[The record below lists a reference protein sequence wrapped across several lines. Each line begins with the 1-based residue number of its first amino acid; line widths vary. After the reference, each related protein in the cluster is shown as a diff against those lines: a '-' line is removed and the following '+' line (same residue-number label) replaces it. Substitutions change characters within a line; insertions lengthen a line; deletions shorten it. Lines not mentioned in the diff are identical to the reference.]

1 MEGNQHPDK
10 SWLARPGKFARTKL
24 VVKDHLMGH
33 QTDTYGSWGDMNALI
48 SKEEFLKAKPSKE
61 LPRHLRGELKAL
73 YHPTTQTDWLLAP
86 DKDYKRAIY
95 LDTNG
100 SINYNYMEAKW
111 TPGRGEDP
119 TREQFLSL
127 LCTHLTLHFVC
138 IGPNY
143 WDFTWPWGPAEE
155 ARLSTE
161 E

>member
-1 MEGNQHPDK
+1 M
-10 SWLARPGKFARTKL
+10 
-24 VVKDHLMGH
+24 H
-33 QTDTYGSWGDMNALI
+33 QLI
-48 SKEEFLKAKPSKE
+48 TKEEFLKAKPSKE
-61 LPRHLRGELKAL
+61 LPRHLRGTLKAL

-100 SINYNYMEAKW
+100 SVNYNYMEAKW

-143 WDFTWPWGPAEE
+143 WDFTWPWGPAQE
-155 ARLSTE
+155 ATTVWIRLTWGSAPYARTRNKLFATG
-161 E
+161 